1 MSRLFRSS
9 SCMAGAVAAAMIV
22 STVASSAAQAQQ
34 RLITATVTN
43 RARANSVSFAP
54 IHVGFHR
61 GTFDPFNNGMTANAA
76 TVSIAE
82 GGAGGQWQTDFGLAD
97 PTAVRGTIGAGGPI
111 VIGATR
117 TLSFM
122 VDVGQN
128 PFFSF
133 AGMVIPSNDLFI
145 GNDSPIRLFDASG
158 NLMLNRITQRGRDVW
173 DAGSEV
179 ADFRNAAFV
188 VGGTNALRTPQNGV
202 VSFSTSELAE
212 FNGRTTG
219 AGYVF
224 DSQLGADEEILTI
237 DFASTVVPEPSSV
250 MLLSAGLLALG
261 FAARRRR
268 TAL

>member
-1 MSRLFRSS
+1 MSHLVPSLRHVARAL
-9 SCMAGAVAAAMIV
+9 AVTLVVGTTAH
-22 STVASSAAQAQQ
+22 AQQ
-34 RLITATVTN
+34 RLVTATVTN

-61 GTFDPFNNGMTANAA
+61 GTFDPFNIGGVA

-111 VIGATR
+111 LIGATR
-117 TLSFM
+117 TLSFL

-128 PFFSF
+128 PFFTF

-173 DAGSEV
+173 DAGSEA

-188 VGGTNALRTPQNGV
+188 MGGTNSLRTPQNGV

-224 DSQLGADEEILTI
+224 ESALGADEEILTI
-237 DFASTVVPEPSSV
+237 DFASTTVPEPSTMV
-250 MLLSAGLLALG
+250 LLSAGLMAMGLL
-261 FAARRRR
+261 ARRRR
-268 TAL
+268 A

>member
-1 MSRLFRSS
+1 MSRLSCSFSS
-9 SCMAGAVAAAMIV
+9 LVRAAAV
-22 STVASSAAQAQQ
+22 TLLVSSAAHAQQ
-34 RLITATVTN
+34 RLVTATVTN

-54 IHVGFHR
+54 IHVGFHS
-61 GTFDPFNNGMTANAA
+61 GVFSPFSNGGGANAA
-76 TVSIAE
+76 IISVAE
-82 GGAGGQWQTDFGLAD
+82 GGGGEQWQSAFAMTD

-111 VIGATR
+111 LIGATR

-122 VDVGQN
+122 VNVGQN
-128 PFFSF
+128 PFFTF

-145 GNDSPIRLFDASG
+145 GNASPIRLFDASG

-173 DAGSEV
+173 DANSEV

-188 VGGTNALRTPQNGV
+188 MGGNNDLRTPENGLIA
-202 VSFSTSELAE
+202 FDASELGE

-224 DSQLGADEEILTI
+224 DSRLGADEEILTI
-237 DFASTVVPEPSSV
+237 DFASSTVVPEPSTV
-250 MLLSAGLLALG
+250 VLLSAGLMALG

-268 TAL
+268 IAE

>member
-1 MSRLFRSS
+1 MSRLYCSFPLLAR
-9 SCMAGAVAAAMIV
+9 AAAITLLV
-22 STVASSAAQAQQ
+22 SSTAHAQQ
-34 RLITATVTN
+34 RLVTATVTN
-43 RARANSVSFAP
+43 RARTNSVSFAP

-61 GTFDPFNNGMTANAA
+61 GVFDPFNNGMTANAA
-76 TVSIAE
+76 TVSVAE

-173 DAGSEV
+173 DAGSEL

-224 DSQLGADEEILTI
+224 DSQLGANEEILTI
-237 DFASTVVPEPSSV
+237 DFASTVVPEPSTV
-250 MLLSAGLLALG
+250 VLLSAGLMALG
-261 FAARRRR
+261 VAARRRR
-268 TAL
+268 IAQ

>member
-1 MSRLFRSS
+1 MSRMFRSFPF
-9 SCMAGAVAAAMIV
+9 MARAAAVTMLV
-22 STVASSAAQAQQ
+22 SSAAHAQQ
-34 RLITATVTN
+34 RMVTATVTN

-61 GTFDPFNNGMTANAA
+61 GTFDPFNIGTTPGAA
-76 TVSIAE
+76 IISVAE
-82 GGAGGQWQTDFGLAD
+82 GGAGDVWQSQFAAMD

-111 VIGATR
+111 LIGATR
-117 TLSFM
+117 TLSFL

-128 PFFSF
+128 PFFTF

-173 DAGSEV
+173 DAGSEA

-224 DSQLGADEEILTI
+224 DSQLGANEEILTI
-237 DFASTVVPEPSSV
+237 DFASTVVPEPSTV
-250 MLLSAGLLALG
+250 VLLSAGLVALG
-261 FAARRRR
+261 VAARRRR
-268 TAL
+268 IAQ